1 MHIRISPLDIR
12 PEDAM
17 SGLDQQSGLVCAYVM
32 RPMDQQQPILVTV
45 WEAAEYAERSSVTAG
60 GQDFASG
67 SFHASDTV
75 DERAAYGQ
83 IIYFDGSRPQP
94 EADAIDRANRDRIS
108 PAVRGIPGNL
118 GAFAGRNPDGSSVV
132 IALTTSLQAVEDSQR
147 AIMSTAL
154 LPGEDPAQLGGPTRI
169 QLAWVLAATSRNTP
183 IPV

>member
-17 SGLDQQSGLVCAYVM
+17 SELDQQPGLISAYVI
-32 RPMDQQQPILVTV
+32 RPMDQREPVLVSA
-45 WEAAEYAERSSVTAG
+45 WETHADAESATATTG
-60 GQDFASG
+60 SRDFVSG
-67 SFHASDTV
+67 SFQGSDGGS
-75 DERAAYGQ
+75 ERPAYAMVVHFEGP
-83 IIYFDGSRPQP
+83 RPQA
-94 EADAIDRANRDRIS
+94 EADAIERANRERIA
-108 PAVRGIPGNL
+108 PVVRAIPGNL
-118 GAFAGRNPDGSSVV
+118 GALIGRNPDGSSVV
-132 IALTTSLQAVEDSQR
+132 IALTTSLQAIEDSQR